1 MKISANTLL
10 HQQTAPTFFTRDDDF
25 YERTLCHPR
34 YCIAFLDIPHSE
46 VAIFVRRLLRHSAF
60 DTKAK
65 RMGAVIRIL
74 HSGLYVWRF
83 NVAQEVHV
91 AWLERSAKY

>member
-1 MKISANTLL
+1 MNILDENIREDQRQRLRSWHITVQQIGFDLGRKGMKDKTIITLL

-46 VAIFVRRLLRHSAF
+46 VAIFVRRLTAPLGF
-60 DTKAK
+60 
-65 RMGAVIRIL
+65 
-74 HSGLYVWRF
+74 
-83 NVAQEVHV
+83 
-91 AWLERSAKY
+91 